1 MNTLLEFFAEIIF
14 KKMIVGIF
22 GFYTLLFFYRILRNK
37 EKADLL
43 KRHSQNDYQNFKQ
56 AFLLNVVGLISFT
69 LFFVAFVSVF
79 F

>member
-1 MNTLLEFFAEIIF
+1 MV
-14 KKMIVGIF
+14 VGIF
-22 GFYTLLFFYRILRNK
+22 GFYTLLLFYIILRNK

-56 AFLLNVVGLISFT
+56 VFLLNVVGIISFT